1 MSEIVVGSWVRCA
14 HGGTV
19 REGRVKQIWQRAGQP
34 VALDDIRFA
43 DAGGVAYDTVREFLT
58 LADEPAAAAPLKD
71 DMARLKDEV
80 ADLEAELE
88 RRDRVSHEKYA
99 TLERDRDLVENAMRE
114 ASARAQRNEDNLK
127 AVLTREDALKAA
139 LESERNARTAASQSL
154 DHERQVAYNALR
166 DAETQAKRADVWQAA
181 TADALAQA
189 ASWRDKYENERQ
201 ECVRMHERLA
211 ETQGRVVE
219 MLQSKGVHD
228 GE

>member
-1 MSEIVVGSWVRCA
+1 MSEIVVGSWVGMKGMKGA
-14 HGGTV
+14 V
-19 REGRVKQIWQRAGQP
+19 PLREGRVTEVRRRTGEP
-34 VALDDIRFA
+34 YALDEVCVVTA
-43 DAGGVAYDTVREFLT
+43 DGTAYGTVRGSLM
-58 LADEPAAAAPLKD
+58 LVDEPAAAAAAAAPLKD
-71 DMARLKDEV
+71 EV
-80 ADLEAELE
+80 AELEAELE
-88 RRDRVSHEKYA
+88 RRDKASREKYA
-99 TLERDRDLVENAMRE
+99 ALERDRDLVENAMRE

-127 AVLTREDALKAA
+127 AVLVREDALKAT
-139 LESERNARTAASQSL
+139 LESERGARTAASQSL

-181 TADALAQA
+181 AADALAQA

-219 MLQSKGVHD
+219 LMQSKGVHD